1 MMDEQRTRV
10 TIDFFRDVALSDQ
23 AFSGQIASDPDQ
35 PTRVYS
41 FASGESRPS
50 EALRGRWI
58 VHVDERTKELR
69 AVSEGNR
76 DDWQSVTSSEEGFEA
91 EYDNELVHLDGHE
104 VTAVF
109 DYVDATQL
117 LRASGI
123 LPASQKQ
130 GTTTIELTEP
140 LQIQTVA
147 RALALI
153 GGGTRLR
160 LSVNLREGLVTR
172 VDRYLDDQLCES
184 ALVTVERSAGNTR
197 TAKRSS

>member
-10 TIDFFRDVALSDQ
+10 TIDFFRDVALSNQ
-23 AFSGQIASDPDQ
+23 AFLGQIASDPDQ

-41 FASGESRPS
+41 FASDESGPS
-50 EALRGRWI
+50 ETLRGRWI
-58 VHVDERTKELR
+58 VHVDERTKEFR

-76 DDWQSVTSSEEGFEA
+76 DDWQSVTSTDDGFVA

-109 DYVDATQL
+109 DYLDAKRLFRT
-117 LRASGI
+117 SGI
-123 LPASQKQ
+123 LPDSQKQ

-140 LQIQTVA
+140 VQIQTVA
-147 RALALI
+147 RALALV

-160 LSVNLREGLVTR
+160 LSVNLPEGLVTR

-184 ALVTVERSAGNTR
+184 ALITVERSAGNI
-197 TAKRSS
+197 